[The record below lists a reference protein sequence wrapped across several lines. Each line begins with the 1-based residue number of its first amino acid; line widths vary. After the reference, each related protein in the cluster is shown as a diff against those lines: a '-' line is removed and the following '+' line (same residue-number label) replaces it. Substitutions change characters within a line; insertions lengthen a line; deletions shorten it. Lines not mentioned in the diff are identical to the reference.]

1 MLSCNVIF
9 SVQKKKQTA
18 VGNNKLVLKNKKI
31 WAIILQTLF
40 MQSTGNYRMELYFNN
55 TLGILLNSKN
65 LTQYNYFCF
74 VL

>member
-1 MLSCNVIF
+1 MLQCNVIF
-9 SVQKKKQTA
+9 SVQKKKNG
-18 VGNNKLVLKNKKI
+18 VGNNKLALKKKKI

-40 MQSTGNYRMELYFNN
+40 MQSMGNYRMELNFNH

>member
-9 SVQKKKQTA
+9 SVQKKKKTG

-40 MQSTGNYRMELYFNN
+40 MQSMGNYRMELNFNN

-74 VL
+74 AL